1 MTTHRKN
8 PAMED
13 SGQALVEL
21 AISMLLLLILVFGVI
36 DFSRAI
42 YYVQVI
48 KNLTA
53 EGSSMS
59 SRGTTLSQT
68 AQTVI
73 TDAGTN
79 LSLNTKGC
87 VIATSVLRG
96 TSSTG
101 GSTYTVTGQAA
112 LGNCAGIVSKI
123 GCFPPPTSC
132 GVASLP
138 AEAAAA
144 LQVNQSL
151 YITEIF
157 FTYSAVTPIGGLL
170 KNTSILPA
178 QLYDAA
184 YY

>member
-1 MTTHRKN
+1 MTMLRKN
-8 PAMED
+8 PIADD

-21 AISMLLLLILVFGVI
+21 AISVLLLLTLVFGVI

-42 YYVQVI
+42 YYVQVM

-59 SRGTTLSQT
+59 SRGTDLPTT

-73 TDAGTN
+73 ADAGTN
-79 LSLNTKGC
+79 LSLSTKGC
-87 VIATSVLRG
+87 VITTAVLKTPAG
-96 TSSTG
+96 TNY
-101 GSTYTVTGQAA
+101 TYTVTGQATQ
-112 LGNCAGIVSKI
+112 GSCSGISSRI
-123 GCFPPPTSC
+123 GCFPPPKSC
-132 GVASLP
+132 GPATLP

-144 LQVNQSL
+144 LQANNYL
-151 YITEIF
+151 YITEIYY
-157 FTYSAVTPIGGLL
+157 TYNAVTPIGSLL

>member
-1 MTTHRKN
+1 MTTQRKVL
-8 PAMED
+8 AAED

-21 AISMLLLLILVFGVI
+21 AISVLLLLILVFGVI

-59 SRGTTLSQT
+59 SRGTSLSDT

-87 VIATSVLRG
+87 IITTSVLNNG
-96 TSSTG
+96 NASNNLV
-101 GSTYTVTGQAA
+101 VTGQASQ
-112 LGNCAGIVSKI
+112 GNCAGISSKI
-123 GCFPPPTSC
+123 GCFPPPNSC
-132 GVASLP
+132 GKASLP

-144 LQVNQSL
+144 LQANQSL
-151 YITEIF
+151 FITEIY
-157 FTYSAVTPIGGLL
+157 YSYAAVTPIGGLL
-170 KNTSILPA
+170 KNSSILPT

>member
-1 MTTHRKN
+1 MFTQRKKLVT
-8 PAMED
+8 ED

-21 AISMLLLLILVFGVI
+21 AISVLLLLILVFGVI

-59 SRGTTLSQT
+59 SRGSTLSQT
-68 AQTVI
+68 AQTVM

-79 LSLNTKGC
+79 LSLSTKGC
-87 VIATSVLRG
+87 VIATSVLKTASG
-96 TSSTG
+96 TG
-101 GSTYTVTGQAA
+101 FNYTVTGQASQ
-112 LGNCAGIVSKI
+112 GNCAGVSSKI
-123 GCFPPPTSC
+123 GCFPPPSSC
-132 GVASLP
+132 GRASLP

-144 LQVNQSL
+144 LPADQSL
-151 YITEIF
+151 FITEIF
-157 FTYSAVTPIGGLL
+157 FTYTAVTPIGALL
-170 KNTSILPA
+170 KNSTILPA

>member
-1 MTTHRKN
+1 MTTQRKTLVL
-8 PAMED
+8 ED

-21 AISMLLLLILVFGVI
+21 AISVLLLLVLVFGVI

-87 VIATSVLRG
+87 VITTSVTNTG
-96 TSSTG
+96 TSG
-101 GSTYTVTGQAA
+101 NNLMVTGQSSQ
-112 LGNCAGIVSKI
+112 GNCQGISSKI
-123 GCFPPPTSC
+123 GCFPPPSSC
-132 GVASLP
+132 GTASLP
-138 AEAAAA
+138 TEAAAA
-144 LQVNQSL
+144 LQANQTL
-151 YITEIF
+151 YVTEIF
-157 FTYSAVTPIGGLL
+157 FTYTAVTPIGALL
-170 KNTSILPA
+170 RNSTILPA

>member
-1 MTTHRKN
+1 MTTQRKN
-8 PAMED
+8 PVVED

-21 AISMLLLLILVFGVI
+21 ALSVVLLLILVFGVV

-42 YYVQVI
+42 YCVQVI

-73 TDAGTN
+73 ADAGTN
-79 LSLNTKGC
+79 LSLSAKGC
-87 VIATSVLRG
+87 VITTSVLNNG
-96 TSSTG
+96 NPTNNLV
-101 GSTYTVTGQAA
+101 VTGQASQ
-112 LGNCAGIVSKI
+112 GNCLGISSKI
-123 GCFPPPTSC
+123 GCYPPPASC
-132 GVASLP
+132 GPASLP
-138 AEAAAA
+138 VEAAAA
-144 LQVNQSL
+144 LQANESL

-157 FTYSAVTPIGGLL
+157 YSYAAVTPIGGLL
-170 KNTSILPA
+170 KNSNILPA